1 MSPTGWD
8 ALNERLYVIVV
19 RSFVTIMTDRRRH
32 TRTQDVQTGDEHPQS
47 LAGKA
52 MSLSPRTAT
61 SPWED
66 HEHGRGYVVLVLPFS
81 SGHQLGLRVFPEND
95 FAPYVSVW
103 HRPPE
108 KSWSVYVD
116 GPSLET
122 TCPRY
127 WGPVLDSAALTT
139 IDVTWTGPSELRI
152 EMEKPEL
159 TWMLSIDAPR
169 ALRVMNTV
177 SSALPL
183 SLWTPNSPMDL
194 WGRVVPR
201 FLDALGIRFPFTTA
215 TDHEAVL
222 MAQETY
228 IIDEA
233 EAVLNGRSL
242 GDPVRLTE
250 NPTIG
255 DVPLP
260 PEPYFIFG
268 QVHMRITD
276 REEYV
281 RTKERIHDMALGR
294 FPPGRQ
300 DGPNSC

>member
-1 MSPTGWD
+1 MLS
-8 ALNERLYVIVV
+8 ERLYVIVA
-19 RSFVTIMTDRRRH
+19 RSYVTVMTDISTQ
-32 TRTQDVQTGDEHPQS
+32 TREHDVEIGDEHPTN
-47 LAGKA
+47 LAQKA
-52 MSLSPRTAT
+52 RSLSPRIGT

-66 HEHGRGYVVLVLPFS
+66 HEYGRGYVVLALPFS
-81 SGHQLGLRVFPEND
+81 SGHQLGLRVIPEND
-95 FAPYVSVW
+95 FGPYVSVW

-108 KSWSVYVD
+108 KRWSVYVD

-122 TCPRY
+122 ACPRY
-127 WGPVLDSAALTT
+127 WGPVLDSAIRTP
-139 IDVTWTGPSELRI
+139 IDVTWTGSSELRI
-152 EMEKPEL
+152 EMEEPEL
-159 TWMLSIDAPR
+159 TWTLSIDAPR
-169 ALRVMNTV
+169 ALRVINTV

-183 SLWTPNSPMDL
+183 SLWAPNPHTGL

-228 IIDEA
+228 IIDES
-233 EAVLNGRSL
+233 EAVLDGQSL

-281 RTKERIHDMALGR
+281 RTKARIHETASGQ
-294 FPPGRQ
+294 FPPG
-300 DGPNSC
+300 